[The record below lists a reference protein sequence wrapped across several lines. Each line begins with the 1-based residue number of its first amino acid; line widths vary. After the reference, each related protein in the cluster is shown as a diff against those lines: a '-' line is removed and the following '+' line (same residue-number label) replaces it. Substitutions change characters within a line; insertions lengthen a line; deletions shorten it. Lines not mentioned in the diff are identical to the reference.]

1 MMNNTGLARWN
12 GILTRPR
19 QTINWI
25 LEKKPSQL
33 LMLTFIFLV
42 GVFKEVGKAKPKDYS
57 ETSDLIDFLSTILL
71 HGGLMQI
78 ITYTLFIWGV
88 NFCSSWFGGEGN
100 FKRTQVALT
109 WTLFLLFISV
119 FVLTVFT
126 YSFSDSD
133 IFFTDLPII
142 YQRDFLLTYKS
153 IYAIIYIILV
163 VWYIVLIIIAISE
176 VQKLSIWQSIG
187 SLVCGLLVI
196 TVPLIIITLATNP
209 RLWYGT

>member
-1 MMNNTGLARWN
+1 MNNTELVRWN

-19 QTINWI
+19 QTLKWI
-25 LEKKPSQL
+25 LEKNPSQL
-33 LMLTFIFLV
+33 IILTFIFFV
-42 GVFKEVGKAKPKDYS
+42 GVFKEIAKAKPKDYS
-57 ETSDLIDFLSTILL
+57 EANNLIDFLLTILL
-71 HGGLMQI
+71 RGGLMQVV
-78 ITYTLFIWGV
+78 TYSLFIWGI
-88 NFCSSWFGGEGN
+88 NFSSSWFGGAGN
-100 FKRTQVALT
+100 FKRTQIAFT
-109 WTLFLLFISV
+109 WTLFLLFISG

-133 IFFTDLPII
+133 IFFAELPII

-153 IYAIIYIILV
+153 IYAILHIILV

-187 SLVCGLLVI
+187 SLVCGLLII